1 MRTLDELGDEARACT
16 RCRLHAT
23 AAGAVFGA
31 GDVAADVMVV
41 GEAPGREEDQAG
53 RPFVGR
59 SGRLLDRLL
68 AEAGIGRERCYV
80 TNVVK
85 HRPPG
90 NRDPK
95 PDEVAAC
102 RAYLDG
108 EVGALGPRV
117 VVTLGNFAT
126 RALLGTREGVTA
138 LRGRAYPFGAA
149 SLVPT
154 FHPSY
159 ALRHGAAAEAGIR
172 ADLERARDLVA
183 AEPGP

>member
-1 MRTLDELGDEARACT
+1 MATLAELEEEARACA

-23 AAGAVFGA
+23 ATHAVFGA
-31 GDVAADVMVV
+31 GDPAAELMVV
-41 GEAPGREEDQAG
+41 GEAPGREEDAAG

-68 AEAGIGRERCYV
+68 AEVGIGRERCYV

-95 PDEVAAC
+95 PDEVVAC
-102 RAYLDG
+102 RPYLDG
-108 EVGALGPRV
+108 EVARLRPKV

-126 RALLGTREGVTA
+126 RALLGTREGVTS
-138 LRGRAYPFGAA
+138 LRGRAYPFGPTTV
-149 SLVPT
+149 VPT

-159 ALRHGAAAEAGIR
+159 VLRHGVAAEAGIR

-183 AEPGP
+183 P